1 MGSPWTL
8 SRAKEMVEKMD
19 EPEQLPLPLYLASML
34 LATRL
39 EGLILQAP
47 QEVVLKAI
55 SERPELFHYRA
66 LRSGK
71 LLMWDLKIENALPE
85 IEAHVPRLAEAVQE
99 AGLDKLAPF
108 HAFDQE
114 GSVPNKLWMER
125 KAKIDESIV
134 DTTDPDC
141 EPIFGGGALSLEF
154 VDTDTALDLLNEAFE
169 MADGPEKE
177 KAIERAK
184 YLLSQAN
191 ENTD

>member
-1 MGSPWTL
+1 MSARHQTT
-8 SRAKEMVEKMD
+8 MD

-39 EGLILQAP
+39 EGLVLQAP

-71 LLMWDLKIENALPE
+71 LLMWDLQIENALPE
-85 IEAHVPRLAEAVQE
+85 IEARVPQLAEAVRA
-99 AGLDKLAPF
+99 AGLDQLPPF
-108 HAFDQE
+108 HAFEQE
-114 GSVPNKLWMER
+114 GTIPHQLWTER
-125 KAKIDESIV
+125 KAKIDEPIV

-141 EPIFGGGALSLEF
+141 EPIFGGSAPELEF
-154 VDTDTALDLLNEAFE
+154 VDTDTALDLLNDAFE

-177 KAIERAK
+177 NAIERAK
-184 YLLSQAN
+184 YLLRQAK
-191 ENTD
+191 ESSE